1 MPARLFTVSNE
12 SWVEHRKAGVAA
24 INDPAADDP
33 ANNHL
38 LPIRDKVMA
47 EISGIR
53 NGTRIYFYRQQEK
66 TISGGFAATTAPFF
80 DPKPLYPGATV
91 VGHTL
96 PVRVGFTEKIHYSV
110 PIRMSDIWSSRDK
123 GDIWAIQQSRG
134 DVSGRHACVS
144 LTDREADIIDQMLL
158 ELNPI
163 SKKPDP
169 TVAPPIQRDPL
180 PYRFTQDDGKHHPLS
195 IEASLQS
202 CMLEGFAEGRWKDLL
217 GEYDDYLAYVPT
229 SEGTEMDLVL
239 LRYTAE
245 RRPLWFL
252 LLELKRDR
260 FQIEH
265 LRQILAYETW
275 MTASQASGNPRM
287 VHMFACAYRFDQD
300 VIEFSKER
308 LNMGQKPVHL
318 LRYEFPEGSK
328 KPQDLQLFLLNS
340 VNQ

>member
-33 ANNHL
+33 ENNHL

-53 NGTRIYFYRQQEK
+53 QGTRLYFYHQQEK
-66 TISGGFAATTAPFF
+66 TISGGFTATTVPFF
-80 DPKPLYPGATV
+80 DPEPLFPGAAV

-96 PVRVGFTEKIHYSV
+96 PVRVGFEETAHYRV

-158 ELNPI
+158 ELNPV
-163 SKKPDP
+163 SRQPSP
-169 TVAPPIQRDPL
+169 NAEPPQNRNPL
-180 PYRFTQDDGKHHPLS
+180 PYRFTLEEGKFHPLS
-195 IEASLQS
+195 IEAALQAA
-202 CMLEGFAEGRWKDLL
+202 MLEGFAEGHWRDIL

-239 LRYTAE
+239 IRYTPGKI
-245 RRPLWFL
+245 PLWFL

-260 FQIEH
+260 FQMEH
-265 LRQILAYETW
+265 LRQLLAYETW
-275 MTASQASGNPRM
+275 MTASQAAGNPRM
-287 VHMFACAYRFDQD
+287 VHMVACAYRFDSD

-308 LNMGQKPVHL
+308 SEMGQKPVHL
-318 LRYEFPEGSK
+318 LRYEFPARSK
-328 KPQDLQLFLLNS
+328 DPQDLRIFIEENS
-340 VNQ
+340 GS